1 MYEAFLLVCLSAGGC
16 FMAESSQGM
25 LVTEELCYQRI
36 AEMHMDI
43 TDHYAGQGIAVVW
56 YVPNCN
62 KAQSI

>member
-1 MYEAFLLVCLSAGGC
+1 
-16 FMAESSQGM
+16 MAESSQGM

-43 TDHYAGQGIAVVW
+43 TDYYAGQGIAVVW